1 MALTVATADDAS
13 NEETT
18 SGIGSTF
25 ETCRL
30 YQAMFA
36 FMVTRETFAQTE
48 FFSV

>member
-1 MALTVATADDAS
+1 MALTVATADDVS

-18 SGIGSTF
+18 SGIGTF